1 MPKFKMNIMIAE
13 KDKENFE
20 SFEYEVMCWV
30 KDLNDFEEVQTT
42 ANDIINQQ
50 IENTKREILFGSA
63 SVIIESEEVMSI
75 GFKNSNADPE
85 DVNKILDLF
94 ELNEETIH

>member
-1 MPKFKMNIMIAE
+1 MHIMIAE
-13 KDKENFE
+13 KDEGKFE
-20 SFEYEVMCWV
+20 SSEYKVICWV
-30 KDLNDFEEVQTT
+30 KNPNDLAEVQTT

>member
-1 MPKFKMNIMIAE
+1 MSEVDTAPTPMKELAFILGKFGWNTR
-13 KDKENFE
+13 F
-20 SFEYEVMCWV
+20 S
-30 KDLNDFEEVQTT
+30 DLTEEQVQTT